1 MPELTV
7 IALANPTLPQLKL
20 LERLP
25 KSTEVVIGDSVTTV
39 EKAAPFAD
47 VIFHWPGRR
56 ELLQEV
62 WKMAPRVRWVHS
74 MWAGLENVLFPELLE
89 SPVILTNGRGV
100 FSQSLG
106 EFVLGSI
113 LFFAKDFRRMIR
125 SQEAGIWDPFDVE
138 EVSRQT
144 VGILGYGE
152 IGRAVARRSK
162 ALGMKVLALRH
173 RPELSSS
180 DDPLIDE
187 LIPPENMTELMRRSD
202 YLVAAL
208 PNTPLTRSLIGAP
221 ELRAMKPTAV
231 IINVGRGPVIDE
243 PALISALREKRIRGA
258 ALDVFETEPLPA
270 GHAFFGLDNVLLS
283 PHCADHTS
291 DWLDQAIQLFLDN
304 FERFQKGEPLRNVV
318 NKKLGY

>member
-7 IALANPTLPQLKL
+7 IALADPALPQLKL

-25 KSTEVVIGDSVTTV
+25 KTTEVVIGDSVKTV
-39 EKAAPFAD
+39 ERAAPVAD

-56 ELLQEV
+56 ELLEQV

-106 EFVLGSI
+106 EFVLGAI

-138 EVSRQT
+138 EVSLQT
-144 VGILGYGE
+144 VGILGYVE
-152 IGRAVARRSK
+152 IGRAVARRTK
-162 ALGMKVLALRH
+162 ALGMKVLALRR
-173 RPELSSS
+173 RPVLSS

-187 LIPPENMTELMRRSD
+187 LIPPERKAELMRRSD
-202 YLVAAL
+202 YVVAAL
-208 PNTPLTRSLIGAP
+208 PNTRLTRSLIGAS
-221 ELRAMKPTAV
+221 ELDAMKPTAV

-243 PALISALREKRIRGA
+243 TALISALRQKRIRGA

-291 DWLDQAIQLFLDN
+291 DWLDQAMQLFLDN
-304 FERFQKGEPLRNVV
+304 FERFRKGEPLLNIVD
-318 NKKLGY
+318 KQSGY

>member
-7 IALANPTLPQLKL
+7 VALANPTLPQLKL

-25 KSTEVVIGDSVTTV
+25 KSTEVVIGDSVKTV
-39 EKAAPFAD
+39 EKAAPVAD

-56 ELLQEV
+56 ELLQDV

-89 SPVILTNGRGV
+89 SPVVLTNGRGV

-106 EFVLGSI
+106 EFVLGAI
-113 LFFAKDFRRMIR
+113 LFYAKDFRRMIR
-125 SQEAGIWDPFDVE
+125 SQEAAMWDPFDVE

-152 IGRAVARRSK
+152 IGRAVARRTK
-162 ALGMKVLALRH
+162 ALGMKVLALRR
-173 RPELSSS
+173 RPELSSA
-180 DDPLIDE
+180 DPLIDE
-187 LIPPENMTELMRRSD
+187 LIPPERKTELMQRSD
-202 YLVAAL
+202 YVVAAL
-208 PNTPLTRSLIGAP
+208 PNTPLTRSLIGAS
-221 ELRAMKPTAV
+221 ELQAMKPSAV

-243 PALISALREKRIRGA
+243 TALITALRERRIRGA

-270 GHAFFGLDNVLLS
+270 GHAFFGLNNVLLS

-291 DWLDQAIQLFLDN
+291 DWLEQAMHLFLDN
-304 FERFQKGEPLRNVV
+304 FERFRKGEPLLNVV
-318 NKKLGY
+318 DKKFGY

>member
-7 IALANPTLPQLKL
+7 IALADPALPQLKL

-25 KSTEVVIGDSVTTV
+25 KTTEVVIGDSVKTV
-39 EKAAPFAD
+39 ERAAPVAD

-56 ELLQEV
+56 ELLEQV

-74 MWAGLENVLFPELLE
+74 MWAGLENVLFPELLA
-89 SPVILTNGRGV
+89 SPVVLTNGRGV

-106 EFVLGSI
+106 EFVLGAI

-125 SQEAGIWDPFDVE
+125 SQEAGIWDPFDVQ

-152 IGRAVARRSK
+152 IGRAVARRTK
-162 ALGMKVLALRH
+162 ALGMKVLALRR
-173 RPELSSS
+173 RPVLSS

-187 LIPPENMTELMRRSD
+187 LIPPERKTELMRRSD
-202 YLVAAL
+202 YVVAAL
-208 PNTPLTRSLIGAP
+208 PNTRLTRSLIGAS
-221 ELRAMKPTAV
+221 ELGAMKPTAV

-243 PALISALREKRIRGA
+243 TALISALRQKRIRGA

-291 DWLDQAIQLFLDN
+291 DWLDQAMQLFLDN
-304 FERFQKGEPLRNVV
+304 FERFRNGEPLLNVV
-318 NKKLGY
+318 DKQSGY

>member
-1 MPELTV
+1 MSELTV
-7 IALANPTLPQLKL
+7 VALANPTLPQLKL

-25 KSTEVVIGDSVTTV
+25 KSTEVVIGDSSKTV
-39 EKAAPFAD
+39 EKAASVAD

-106 EFVLGSI
+106 EFVLGAI

-125 SQEAGIWDPFDVE
+125 SQEAALWDPFDVE

-152 IGRAVARRSK
+152 IGRAVARRTK
-162 ALGMKVLALRH
+162 ALGMKVLALRR
-173 RPELSSS
+173 RPELSS

-187 LIPPENMTELMRRSD
+187 LIPHERKTELMRRSD

-208 PNTPLTRSLIGAP
+208 PNTPLTRSLIGAS
-221 ELRAMKPTAV
+221 ELHAMKPTAV

-243 PALISALREKRIRGA
+243 PALVSALREKRIRGA

-291 DWLDQAIQLFLDN
+291 DWLDQAMQLFLDN
-304 FERFQKGEPLRNVV
+304 FERFRKGEPLLNVV
-318 NKKLGY
+318 DKKLGY